1 MKLQN
6 NSRGFT
12 LIELLVVIAIIAIL
26 IALLLPAVQQAREAA
41 RRNTCRNNLKQIGLA
56 FHNYLETHDVLPPG
70 YIQTNLINRNEATWV
85 SLILPYIDQTNLYN
99 AADFNACFGCTSVG
113 GTNFEIMSTAI
124 PMLQCPTDLPVP
136 SLPFNVFARGNYAAS
151 NGIGPLI
158 SGFGID
164 ASPPARGVV
173 GAFDQNSAKKM
184 RDFRD
189 GSSNTVVAS
198 ELRKVENGTDF
209 RGVLHYPEGPFIH
222 HNHTPNT
229 NVPDQLR
236 NSFCDANAKPPCTGT
251 YTAWNNR
258 DLVYSARSLH
268 DGGVHALLG
277 DGAVRF
283 ISENIDLNTWQ
294 YLGMLNDGNSIG
306 DF

>member
-1 MKLQN
+1 MRHGT
-6 NSRGFT
+6 NSKGFT

-56 FHNYLETHDVLPPG
+56 FHNYLETHKVLPPG
-70 YIQTNLINRNEATWV
+70 YIQTRLRNRNEATWI
-85 SLILPYIDQTNLYN
+85 SLILPFIDQANLYN
-99 AADFNACFGCTSVG
+99 SINFNACFGCTSVG
-113 GTNFEIMSTAI
+113 GTNFELISNPI

-158 SGFGID
+158 SGYGID
-164 ASPPARGVV
+164 PSPPPRGPV
-173 GAFDQNSAKKM
+173 GAFDQNSAKRM

-189 GSSNTVVAS
+189 GSSNTIVAS

-222 HNHTPNT
+222 HNYTPNS

-236 NSFCDANAKPPCTGT
+236 NAFCDSNAKPACTGT
-251 YTAWNNR
+251 YSAFNNR
-258 DLVYSARSLH
+258 NLLYSARSLH

-283 ISENIDLNTWQ
+283 VSENIDLNTWQ
-294 YLGMLNDGNSIG
+294 YLGNPNDGNSIG
-306 DF
+306 EY